1 MLWMLVALVAWMVI
15 ASPVA
20 LLVGAAARTAERR
33 ERSCRRPVRV
43 HDRWALTPS
52 R

>member
-1 MLWMLVALVAWMVI
+1 MVWLFVALVGWMVI

-33 ERSCRRPVRV
+33 ERSCRRPLRV
-43 HDRWALTPS
+43 HDGWALTPL